1 MDFRRQA
8 PAAGRVEGLGHIRGA
23 LRRFIEVRV
32 HGGSQLL
39 EADLAAMEGVE

>member
-8 PAAGRVEGLGHIRGA
+8 PAAGRVEGLGHIRRA
-23 LRRFIEVRV
+23 LWRFIEVRV
-32 HGGSQLL
+32 HGANQLI